1 MSDESFYGVTLTGEK
16 NSVSWDVLSNDEDFP
31 RGQKLIIK
39 QILLSHEA
47 KEGEF
52 NVVEVHTVKDSLKIP
67 IAVLKAGET
76 RAVNPDI
83 EFFETSVTF
92 KLIVGNGPV
101 YIHGQNIKDD
111 VEVVDMDDDEEDTD
125 EEDDGEEEEQHPK
138 KKQKLE
144 NNADGKNA
152 KNKKK

>member
-111 VEVVDMDDDEEDTD
+111 VEVVDMDDDDEDTD